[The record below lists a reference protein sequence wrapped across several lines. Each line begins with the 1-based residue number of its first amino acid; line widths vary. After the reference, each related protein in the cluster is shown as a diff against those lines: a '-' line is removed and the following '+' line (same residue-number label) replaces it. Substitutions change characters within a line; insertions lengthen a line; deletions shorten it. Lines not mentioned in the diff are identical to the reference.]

1 MRQLVSSSVTTTSS
15 TPTKSLFERLGGEAA
30 IEAAVV
36 DFYERV
42 MSDPTLAPF
51 FEHLDMDAQIKKQI
65 AFMKMAFGG
74 PNNYTG
80 KDLRTAHASLVA
92 SKGLND
98 SHFDAVAKHL
108 GETLTELGVDA
119 ATTSEVIG
127 VVAGTR
133 SDVLNR

>member
-1 MRQLVSSSVTTTSS
+1 VTTTSS
-15 TPTKSLFERLGGEAA
+15 TPTKSLFDRLGGEAA

-74 PNNYTG
+74 PNSYTG

>member
-1 MRQLVSSSVTTTSS
+1 MRPLVSSSVTTKTA
-15 TPTKSLFERLGGEAA
+15 PTKSLFDRLGGEAA
-30 IEAAVV
+30 VEAAVV

-42 MSDPTLAPF
+42 MSDPSLSPC

-74 PNNYTG
+74 PNQYTG

-92 SKGLND
+92 SKGLTD
-98 SHFDAVAKHL
+98 SHFDPAGTPL
-108 GETLTELGVDA
+108 GETLTELGVDD
-119 ATTSEVIG
+119 ATTSEVIS